1 MGFTEKDVVKVIET
15 SLEFNDYNKILQIL
29 QQINPNIFENKTLQN
44 KFKEILA
51 HLYVYS
57 LNDLKDRLKDF
68 LGIYYLGNPK
78 KQSWFCSSN
87 FRKNYNNLGAIH
99 KKEALQQI
107 IKIINNQA
115 DKKSIPIGE
124 FIETPHGVGCPIRV
138 FWYRAKEGI
147 FIVDVYTKQNINNFY
162 SQVERGYKKRG
173 NYSGFVFLED
183 FISV

>member
-78 KQSWFCSSN
+78 KQSWFC
-87 FRKNYNNLGAIH
+87 
-99 KKEALQQI
+99 
-107 IKIINNQA
+107 
-115 DKKSIPIGE
+115 
-124 FIETPHGVGCPIRV
+124 
-138 FWYRAKEGI
+138 
-147 FIVDVYTKQNINNFY
+147 
-162 SQVERGYKKRG
+162 
-173 NYSGFVFLED
+173 
-183 FISV
+183 